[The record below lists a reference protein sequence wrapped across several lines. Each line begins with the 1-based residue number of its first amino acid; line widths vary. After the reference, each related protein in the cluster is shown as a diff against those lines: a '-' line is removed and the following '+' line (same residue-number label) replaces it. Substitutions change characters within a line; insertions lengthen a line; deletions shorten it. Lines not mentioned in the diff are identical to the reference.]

1 MIKDIAINNKY
12 DLLIENNDFKIIE
25 TWEVI
30 KNQIIVFLL
39 TAENEVVLNKKQGLD
54 YEFIFNLAREKKDI
68 DNHIKRKIN
77 DFFGDLV
84 SILELESYLKGG
96 VYILETLKLQLI
108 KEPEII
114 DIKEV
119 FLNGN

>member
-25 TWEVI
+25 TGEVI

-68 DNHIKRKIN
+68 DNHIKMKIN

>member
-25 TWEVI
+25 TGEVI

-39 TAENEVVLNKKQGLD
+39 TAENEVVLNRKQGLD

-68 DNHIKRKIN
+68 DNHIKRKIS

-84 SILELESYLKGG
+84 SILELESYLKNG

-119 FLNGN
+119 FLNGD